1 MTENVKRLSMY
12 IGSILIFLAVISL
25 ANAGEKDIPIKTL
38 DINETVVLRGTIK
51 FSSATATIQS
61 ILRADNNPRVDTIFL
76 VLDSGGGSIVAG
88 NSIIAAMKSLEKP
101 IVCIAIFAASMAH
114 GILQHCDVRF
124 ITEDGVSMIH
134 RARGGFQG
142 HFNDGEVE
150 SQLKLWKSIVTKME
164 KKNASRMGYSYKE
177 YQSLAANEFWC
188 QGDECVKNRF
198 VDNIIN
204 IRCTSKLL
212 QSKYPIR
219 SRFGGTAGYVS
230 GCPLIRGIINK

>member
-1 MTENVKRLSMY
+1 MTNNIKRLVTY
-12 IGSILIFLAVISL
+12 IGTILVFLAVIAL
-25 ANAGEKDIPIKTL
+25 ANAEEKSIPVKTL
-38 DINETVVLRGTIK
+38 DVNETIVLRGTIN
-51 FSSATATIQS
+51 FSSSNPIIQR

-114 GILQHCDVRF
+114 GIMQHCDVRF
-124 ITEDGVSMIH
+124 VTEDGVSMIH
-134 RARGGFQG
+134 RARGRFGG
-142 HFNDGEVE
+142 YFNNGEVE
-150 SQLKLWKSIVTKME
+150 SQLKLWKAIVTKME

-198 VDNIIN
+198 VDHIIN

-219 SRFGGTAGYVS
+219 SRFGETSGYLS
-230 GCPLIRGIINK
+230 GCPLIRGIIK